1 MGSNPVGGY
10 LRNELSWQGTTP
22 TWLGQ
27 WRTWLALDMGQ
38 VDMGNQGDEWRGMVG
53 TAVGWEQRYRHFTG
67 NVSVGFPLSAPA
79 WLNADPWVL
88 YYRASVAF

>member
-1 MGSNPVGGY
+1 MAYLAGAGY
-10 LRNELSWQGTTP
+10 GASGY
-22 TWLGQ
+22 GQ
-27 WRTWLALDMGQ
+27 S
-38 VDMGNQGDEWRGMVG
+38 GDEWRGMVG